1 MIRFLLGISII
12 IISAGASDA
21 DIRLAEL
28 IVPTI
33 LGAVLLVSG
42 GFTLIRDYDE

>member
-12 IISAGASDA
+12 IISAGPPDA
-21 DIRLAEL
+21 DIRLADL

-33 LGAVLLVSG
+33 LRAVLLVSG
-42 GFTLIRDYDE
+42 GVTLIRDYDE

>member
-1 MIRFLLGISII
+1 MIRFLLGISIV

-42 GFTLIRDYDE
+42 GFTLIRDYEE

>member
-1 MIRFLLGISII
+1 MIRFLLGVSII

-28 IVPTI
+28 IVPSI
-33 LGAVLLVSG
+33 LGAVLFVSG

>member
-1 MIRFLLGISII
+1 MIRFLLGLSII
-12 IISAGASDA
+12 IISSGASDA

-42 GFTLIRDYDE
+42 GVSLVRDYDE

>member
-12 IISAGASDA
+12 TISAGASDA